1 MPQDRVDVMRK
12 AMPTPAHDPQLI
24 AEAAKMKLD
33 MTYTPPEMLE
43 RLVAKLYET
52 PPALVATIKS
62 ILPNEK

>member
-1 MPQDRVDVMRK
+1 
-12 AMPTPAHDPQLI
+12 
-24 AEAAKMKLD
+24 
-33 MTYTPPEMLE
+33 MLE